1 MCPKDCNNLSS
12 KCRLFPKKTW
22 LHFLNKNIRFS
33 LNSKCALIFYDRPPE
48 EGKHPVVR
56 VGTILLAMLGLYP
69 QYTAIV
75 TVLMLAGVIQVDKP
89 SLR

>member
-1 MCPKDCNNLSS
+1 MI
-12 KCRLFPKKTW
+12 
-22 LHFLNKNIRFS
+22 FLNTNIKFYS
-33 LNSKCALIFYDRPPE
+33 NSKCVLGFYDLSPE
-48 EGKHPVVR
+48 RGSDWLVR